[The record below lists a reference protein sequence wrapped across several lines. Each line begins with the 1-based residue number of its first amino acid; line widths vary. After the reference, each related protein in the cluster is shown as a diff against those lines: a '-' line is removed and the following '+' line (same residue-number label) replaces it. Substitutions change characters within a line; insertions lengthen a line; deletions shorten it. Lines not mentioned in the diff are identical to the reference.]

1 VLPISKG
8 KDITPLDEDELEKIQ
23 NKTDEGE
30 LRDLRESLAGDK
42 FKYDLVK
49 LTKTVDQVCPYSM
62 VSAPET

>member
-23 NKTDEGE
+23 NKTDEEE

-49 LTKTVDQVCPYSM
+49 LTKTVDQVCPYNI